1 MPRFRFIILL
11 ICFSAVAQ
19 TTKPPSEI
27 YRDVGDA
34 VVLISG
40 AHKSGSGVVIS
51 QDGMMVVTN
60 FHVISGEDSVTV
72 RFGNGL
78 EVVTDEV
85 LAADPTRDLAI
96 LSLPGHG
103 PKLAQLGDSDRV
115 TPGDPIV
122 VISNPLGLEHSV
134 SSGLISG
141 VRILDGKEA
150 LQISAPISP
159 GSSGGPV
166 FDRDGKVI
174 GIATATLIDGQN
186 INLAIP
192 SNAVRDLMRTISID
206 IILGTGKKPKL
217 ATLSPPTRSIPGSNA
232 SPSQPATATKPAA
245 YPAWWA
251 SAQPEAVLAD
261 PVFEDLFWGDREKI
275 MLQID
280 PKFARMATDKRNIY
294 LWRAETKYLPQG
306 SATRVITWTPGNPTS
321 TTEPSMN
328 PAGLR
333 KSLKADGVTVSAILE
348 RPGFFVA
355 HIWITNDTDKPI
367 SIDPRTWVLSES
379 RPKKHLLHFEYP
391 SRVSREILMNGLLN
405 SGAVGPQGTS
415 GLFKYTDSI
424 EPDAL
429 ARREL
434 GSGRS
439 VDGNVYFEIDSTTTE
454 AVLRIFLAGLAYDIP
469 FIVPRH

>member
-1 MPRFRFIILL
+1 MSKFRFIILL
-11 ICFSAVAQ
+11 ICLSAVAQ
-19 TTKPPSEI
+19 TSKPPSEI

-60 FHVISGEDSVTV
+60 FHVIAGEDSVTV

-85 LAADPTRDLAI
+85 FAADPARDLAI

-115 TPGDPIV
+115 TPGDPVV

-217 ATLSPPTRSIPGSNA
+217 ATLSPPTPSIPGYNR
-232 SPSQPATATKPAA
+232 SPSPPATATKPAA

-321 TTEPSMN
+321 TT
-328 PAGLR
+328 
-333 KSLKADGVTVSAILE
+333 
-348 RPGFFVA
+348 
-355 HIWITNDTDKPI
+355 
-367 SIDPRTWVLSES
+367 
-379 RPKKHLLHFEYP
+379 
-391 SRVSREILMNGLLN
+391 
-405 SGAVGPQGTS
+405 
-415 GLFKYTDSI
+415 
-424 EPDAL
+424 
-429 ARREL
+429 
-434 GSGRS
+434 
-439 VDGNVYFEIDSTTTE
+439 
-454 AVLRIFLAGLAYDIP
+454 
-469 FIVPRH
+469 